1 MSPQAGVKI
10 KESRLRLSKK
20 VMQNRGCNMSELIVA
35 GFKGQFTADQV
46 LLDLLKLEQVHQ
58 INLDDAA
65 VAIRKKDGTIAIKH
79 TSVLVM
85 ADAALGSGCGL
96 LIGTVCLNPLM
107 GTLVGG
113 VVGAAV
119 GKVIK
124 VVEKIGIKEDFIK
137 GVADTLKPD
146 SSTIFILVRKGLP
159 DQVAKELV
167 KFNGTLLRTSL
178 SPKSE
183 KELSD
188 ILQQNVTLK

>member
-1 MSPQAGVKI
+1 
-10 KESRLRLSKK
+10 
-20 VMQNRGCNMSELIVA
+20 MSELIVA
-35 GFKGQFTADQV
+35 GFKGQFMADEV

-58 INLDDAA
+58 IDLDDAA
-65 VAIRKKDGTIAIKH
+65 VAIRKIDGTIAIKH

-85 ADAALGSGCGL
+85 SDAALGSGCGL

-119 GKVIK
+119 GKIIK

-146 SSTIFILVRKGLP
+146 SSAIFFLVTKGLP
-159 DQVAKELV
+159 DQVAKELG

-178 SPKSE
+178 SPKNE
-183 KELSD
+183 QELND
-188 ILQQNVTLK
+188 ILQKSVTLKKEDTR

>member
-1 MSPQAGVKI
+1 
-10 KESRLRLSKK
+10 
-20 VMQNRGCNMSELIVA
+20 MSELIVA
-35 GFKGQFTADQV
+35 GFKGQFTADEI
-46 LLDLLKLEQVHQ
+46 LLNLFRMEQVHL
-58 INLDDAA
+58 IDLDDAA
-65 VAIRKKDGTIAIKH
+65 VAMRKKDGTIAIKH

-119 GKVIK
+119 GGIIK
-124 VVEKIGIKEDFIK
+124 VVKKIGIKEDFVK

-146 SSTIFILVRKGLP
+146 TSAIFVLVRKGLP
-159 DQVAKELV
+159 DKVAEELG

-178 SPKSE
+178 SPE
-183 KELSD
+183 NEEELNR
-188 ILQQNVTLK
+188 ILQQSVTLKKDDTR

>member
-1 MSPQAGVKI
+1 
-10 KESRLRLSKK
+10 
-20 VMQNRGCNMSELIVA
+20 MSELIVA

-46 LLDLLKLEQVHQ
+46 LLDFLKLEQVHQ

-65 VAIRKKDGTIAIKH
+65 VAIRKKDGTIAITH

-96 LIGTVCLNPLM
+96 LIGAVCLNPLM

-119 GKVIK
+119 GKIIT
-124 VVEKIGIKEDFIK
+124 VVEKIGIKEEFIK

-146 SSTIFILVRKGLP
+146 SSAIFVLVRKGLP
-159 DQVAKELV
+159 DLVSKELE
-167 KFNGTLLRTSL
+167 KFNGTLLRTTL
-178 SPKSE
+178 STKNE
-183 KELSD
+183 KELND
-188 ILQQNVTLK
+188 ILQQNVTLKKEDNR

>member
-1 MSPQAGVKI
+1 
-10 KESRLRLSKK
+10 
-20 VMQNRGCNMSELIVA
+20 MSELIVA

-46 LLDLLKLEQVHQ
+46 LLDFLKLEQVHQ

-65 VAIRKKDGTIAIKH
+65 VAIRKEDGTIAIKH

-96 LIGTVCLNPLM
+96 LIGAVCLNPLM

-119 GKVIK
+119 GKIIK

-137 GVADTLKPD
+137 GVAETLIPD
-146 SSTIFILVRKGLP
+146 SSAIFVLVCKGLP
-159 DQVAKELV
+159 DQVAKELG

-178 SPKSE
+178 TPKSE

-188 ILQQNVTLK
+188 ILQQNVTLKKEDTR